1 MVRIISNG
9 RPLGMCRVRGSS
21 RAAAKFFQR
30 LSVAKLAFSCVPA
43 AAAAAVQRQDSI
55 FEIRVFLLTFES
67 LVAINHCLSL
77 VARRSCYTLYYS
89 FRLETRRVAFR

>member
-1 MVRIISNG
+1 MEKRERKKEERERGAMVRIISNG

-43 AAAAAVQRQDSI
+43 AAAAAVQSQDSI
-55 FEIRVFLLTFES
+55 FES
-67 LVAINHCLSL
+67 LVAINHCLS
-77 VARRSCYTLYYS
+77 RRSSLVLYVI
-89 FRLETRRVAFR
+89 LLLWTRD